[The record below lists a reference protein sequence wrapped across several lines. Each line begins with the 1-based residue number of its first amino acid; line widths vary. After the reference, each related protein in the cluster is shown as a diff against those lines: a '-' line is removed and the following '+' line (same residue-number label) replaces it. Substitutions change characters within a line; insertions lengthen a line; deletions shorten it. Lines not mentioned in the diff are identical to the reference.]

1 MQHNR
6 KTRSKQQKRKPL
18 ARLWFGEARTGA
30 ALSHRG
36 GERMDIID
44 TLCYGAVTPGEE
56 LDKPDRKQQEL
67 GRLIEK
73 NLADLAALHPEAGA
87 LLEKLAGNQSELR
100 EYETRLAFR
109 SGVRLGMQFAAKALT
124 DQPELYEE

>member
-1 MQHNR
+1 
-6 KTRSKQQKRKPL
+6 
-18 ARLWFGEARTGA
+18 
-30 ALSHRG
+30 
-36 GERMDIID
+36 MDILD
-44 TLCYGAVTPGEE
+44 ALWYGAVTPGEWLE
-56 LDKPDRKQQEL
+56 KSDQKQQEL

-73 NLADLAALHPEAGA
+73 NRAELAALHPEARA

-109 SGVRLGMQFAAKALT
+109 SGFRMGMQLAAKALT